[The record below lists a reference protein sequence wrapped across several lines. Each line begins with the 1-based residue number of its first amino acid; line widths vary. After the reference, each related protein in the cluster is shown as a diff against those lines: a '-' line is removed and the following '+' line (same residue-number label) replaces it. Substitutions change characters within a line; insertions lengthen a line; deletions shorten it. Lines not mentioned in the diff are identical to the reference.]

1 MTKFIQRSG
10 IFSTKPSYFLQNRF
24 NLGQNGYKNI
34 GKGGTMTT
42 AIIIAIVVALLGIA
56 GTIATLIRMR
66 RSLQRKTTEL
76 EKDLEAEYEAAMN
89 DIKED

>member
-1 MTKFIQRSG
+1 LTKFIQRSD

-34 GKGGTMTT
+34 GKGGAMTT

-56 GTIATLIRMR
+56 GTIAALIRMR

>member
-1 MTKFIQRSG
+1 
-10 IFSTKPSYFLQNRF
+10 
-24 NLGQNGYKNI
+24 
-34 GKGGTMTT
+34 MTT

-56 GTIATLIRMR
+56 GTIIAHIQMR
-66 RSLQRKTTEL
+66 KSIQRKTTEL

>member
-1 MTKFIQRSG
+1 
-10 IFSTKPSYFLQNRF
+10 
-24 NLGQNGYKNI
+24 
-34 GKGGTMTT
+34 MTT

-56 GTIATLIRMR
+56 GTIAALIRMR
-66 RSLQRKTTEL
+66 RSLQRKTIEL